1 MSDTFNTR
9 VNMADKMNKTAKFNI
24 GEIVIHKRSR
34 YRAIIVDIDP
44 LFQASGQYNPQAIKR
59 EFATR
64 NPWYRL
70 LVDDSS
76 QMTYVEENLLIADPN
91 PNPVYNPQLG
101 EYLKG
106 HDGSYQS
113 ASMKH

>member
-1 MSDTFNTR
+1 MD
-9 VNMADKMNKTAKFNI
+9 KTAKFNI
-24 GEIVIHKRSR
+24 GDLVIHKRIG

-44 LFQASGQYNPQAIKR
+44 LFQASGTYNPQALQR

-76 QMTYVEENLLIADPN
+76 QMTYVEECMLDADLSQQPINN
-91 PNPVYNPQLG
+91 PNIHN
-101 EYLKG
+101 YLSEREG
-106 HDGSYQS
+106 YYWTAS
-113 ASMKH
+113 AKH